1 MVCIFLTIKDLS
13 DQIKS
18 IRGMPTLLPDELAK
32 WQFVE
37 SKIKQIMN
45 AYAFREIRTPLIE
58 RTELFQ
64 RTIGENTDVVTK
76 EMYSFTDRKDQ
87 SLTLRPEA
95 TAGVI
100 RAGIEH
106 SLFYNQTQK
115 LWSMGPMY
123 RYERPQK
130 GRYRQ
135 FHQINMEAFGY
146 EGSAIDLEI
155 ILMTSRIWKTLNI
168 EALQLEIN
176 SLGTPA
182 SRQAFRQVLV
192 EYFTDHK
199 DNLDDDS
206 VARLE
211 TNPMRIMDSKN
222 PDMKDLIAAAPKIT
236 DYLDSESKEHFS
248 SLLAALELH
257 DIEYELNPTLVR
269 GLDYYTK
276 TVFEWTTDQLGS
288 QATVCGGGRYDGL
301 VEQLGGKN
309 VCGIGCAIGM
319 ERLTE
324 LVEVSVEKAENI
336 EPKIYIV
343 AVGEGVEMHA
353 SLLAEK
359 IRDENKN
366 CVIEM
371 NMDGGGFKQQFRKAD
386 KSGAELAIILG
397 EEEINEGTVS
407 LKPLKTDQEQKTIK
421 QEELIEQLNEFFD

>member
-1 MVCIFLTIKDLS
+1 
-13 DQIKS
+13 
-18 IRGMPTLLPDELAK
+18 MPTLLPDELAK

-146 EGSAIDLEI
+146 QGSAIDLEI

-248 SLLAALELH
+248 SLLAALEFH
-257 DIEYELNPTLVR
+257 GIEYELNPTLVR

>member
-1 MVCIFLTIKDLS
+1 
-13 DQIKS
+13 
-18 IRGMPTLLPDELAK
+18 MPTLLPDELAK

-199 DNLDDDS
+199 NNLDDDS

-257 DIEYELNPTLVR
+257 GIEYELNPTLVR

>member
-1 MVCIFLTIKDLS
+1 
-13 DQIKS
+13 
-18 IRGMPTLLPDELAK
+18 MPTLLPDELAK

-146 EGSAIDLEI
+146 QGSAIDLEI

-257 DIEYELNPTLVR
+257 GIEYELNPTLVR

>member
-1 MVCIFLTIKDLS
+1 
-13 DQIKS
+13 
-18 IRGMPTLLPDELAK
+18 MPTLLPEELVK

-37 SKIKQIMN
+37 SQVKQVMN
-45 AYAFREIRTPLIE
+45 AYAFREIRTPIVE

-64 RTIGENTDVVTK
+64 RTIGESTDVVSK

-95 TAGVI
+95 TAGVV

-106 SLFYNQTQK
+106 GLFYNQTQK

-146 EGSAIDLEI
+146 QGPEIDLEI
-155 ILMTSRIWKTLNI
+155 ILMTARIWK
-168 EALQLEIN
+168 ALGINSIQLEIN

-182 SRQAFRQVLV
+182 SRQVYRDALV
-192 EYFTDHK
+192 DYFTDQK
-199 DNLDDDS
+199 DSLDDDS
-206 VARLE
+206 ITRLKV
-211 TNPMRIMDSKN
+211 NPMRILDSKN
-222 PDMKDLIAAAPKIT
+222 PDMKTLILNAPKIT
-236 DYLDSESKEHFS
+236 DYLDDESKQHFS
-248 SLLAALELH
+248 ILLKALESH
-257 DIEYELNPTLVR
+257 SIDYKLNPNLVR

-276 TVFEWTTDQLGS
+276 TVFEWTSDQLGS

-301 VEQLGGKN
+301 VEQLGGKD

-324 LVEVSVEKAENI
+324 LVEVSGEKAENS

-343 AVGEGVEMHA
+343 AVGEGAEMHA
-353 SLLAEK
+353 SILAET
-359 IRDENKN
+359 IRDENQN
-366 CVIEM
+366 YAVEV
-371 NMDGGGFKQQFRKAD
+371 NMDGGNFKQQFRRAD
-386 KSGAELAIILG
+386 KSGAELAIIVG
-397 EEEINEGTVS
+397 EQEIEQGTIS
-407 LKPLKTDQEQKTIK
+407 LKPLKSEGEQKTVK
-421 QEELIEQLNEFFD
+421 QEEVIGQLDEFFG

>member
-1 MVCIFLTIKDLS
+1 MS
-13 DQIKS
+13 EQIKS
-18 IRGMPTLLPDELAK
+18 IRGMPTLLPEELAK

-37 SKIKQIMN
+37 STIKQIMN

-95 TAGVI
+95 TAGVV

-146 EGSAIDLEI
+146 QGSAIDLEI
-155 ILMTSRIWKTLNI
+155 ILMTSRIWKMLNI
-168 EALQLEIN
+168 EALKLEIN

-199 DNLDDDS
+199 GNLDDDS

-222 PDMKDLIAAAPKIT
+222 PDMKDLILAAPKIT

-257 DIEYELNPTLVR
+257 GIEYELNPTLVR

-276 TVFEWTTDQLGS
+276 TVFEWTTDRLGS

-343 AVGEGVEMHA
+343 AVGEDAEMHA

-359 IRDENKN
+359 IRDEHKN
-366 CVIEM
+366 WVIEM